1 MMDPTATPC
10 SLGIEQT
17 QSTILSL
24 IQDWL
29 QNFGG
34 SVNDESQDPLF
45 KNYHTLP
52 DMTAEH

>member
-1 MMDPTATPC
+1 MDPTATPC
-10 SLGIEQT
+10 SSGTEQT
-17 QSTILSL
+17 QPTILFL

-34 SVNDESQDPLF
+34 SVNDESQDLLF

-52 DMTAEH
+52 DVTAVH